1 MLPHNIKNMKPFY
14 AFCYFLA
21 QTVAR
26 IFFRLSVKGR
36 ENIPKEG
43 AFIAASNHI
52 AYADPVVIGSIIKRE
67 IGFMAKAE
75 LFKTKIMRKLLAKL
89 NAFPIHRGKSDIAS
103 FKTSIHILSDLKMPL
118 LVFPEGTRILT
129 GELGQPKRG
138 MAFLA
143 SQTKVPILPIYIKNS
158 DRLLQCTLFRKRIKI
173 KIGTPIYYRDYRD
186 LVSKS
191 SKYFIFAEKIMSK
204 IQELKDNKFI

>member
-1 MLPHNIKNMKPFY
+1 MKPFY
-14 AFCYFLA
+14 KFCYLLA
-21 QTVAR
+21 QTISR
-26 IFFRLSVKGR
+26 ISFRLSVKGR
-36 ENIPKEG
+36 KNIPLEG

-75 LFKTKIMRKLLAKL
+75 LFKTKFMRKLLAKV

-103 FKTSIHILSDLKMPL
+103 FKTSINILSSLKMPL

-138 MAFLA
+138 MAFIA
-143 SQTKVPILPIYIKNS
+143 SQTKVPILPIYIENS
-158 DRLLQCTLFRKRIKI
+158 DRLLQCALFMRRIKI
-173 KIGTPIYYRDYRD
+173 RIGELIEYSEYKD
-186 LVSKS
+186 LVSHS
-191 SKYFIFAEKIMSK
+191 SKYNEFSQFVMAR
-204 IQELKDNKFI
+204 IQLLKDEKPEDRS

>member
-1 MLPHNIKNMKPFY
+1 MKPFY
-14 AFCYFLA
+14 RFCYLLA
-21 QTVAR
+21 QTVSR
-26 IFFRLSVKGR
+26 IFFRLSVKGQ

-89 NAFPIHRGKSDIAS
+89 NAFPIHRGKSDIGS
-103 FKTSIHILSDLKMPL
+103 FKTSINILSGLKMPL

-129 GELGQPKRG
+129 GKLGQPKRG
-138 MAFLA
+138 VAFIA
-143 SQTKVPILPIYIKNS
+143 SQTKVPILPIYIENS
-158 DRLLQCTLFRKRIKI
+158 DSLLQCALFMRRIKI
-173 KIGTPIYYRDYRD
+173 RIGGLIEYSEYQD
-186 LVSKS
+186 LVSHS
-191 SKYFIFAEKIMSK
+191 SKYMAFSQLVMAK
-204 IQELKDNKFI
+204 IQSLKDEKAEDRRIKTRI

>member
-1 MLPHNIKNMKPFY
+1 MKPFY
-14 AFCYFLA
+14 GFCYFLA
-21 QTVAR
+21 QTAAR

-36 ENIPKEG
+36 DNIPREG

-75 LFKTKIMRKLLAKL
+75 LFKTKFMKKLLAKL
-89 NAFPIHRGKSDIAS
+89 NAFPIHRGKSDVAS
-103 FKTSIHILSDLKMPL
+103 FKTSIHILSDLKKPL

-138 MAFLA
+138 AAFIA
-143 SQTKVPILPIYIKNS
+143 SKTKVPILPIYIKNS
-158 DRLLQCTLFRKRIKI
+158 DRLLQCTLFLRRIKI
-173 KIGTPIYYRDYRD
+173 RIGPLIEYSEYQN
-186 LVSKS
+186 LVSHR
-191 SKYFIFAEKIMSK
+191 SKYSEFSQLVMAR
-204 IQELKDNKFI
+204 IQLLKDNMI